1 MLKKFALIVAGGSG
15 NRMGASVP
23 KQFLEIEGKPV
34 LLYTFEAFLRFDP
47 DIEFVLVLPE
57 TQLEHWKKLCKK
69 HAFNTPYK
77 LAFGGENRF
86 QSVKNGLAEINDDGI
101 VFIHDGV
108 RPLVTRET
116 IDHCFTTAKKWGN
129 ALPVVPPAESIRYA
143 DENGNKAVD
152 RSKYFLVQTPQTFD
166 VQTIKK
172 AYQEAQHENFTDD
185 ASVLE
190 NTGHK
195 IQLVSGNRE
204 NIKITWPQDLIIAKT
219 FLFPQ

>member
-1 MLKKFALIVAGGSG
+1 
-15 NRMGASVP
+15 
-23 KQFLEIEGKPV
+23 
-34 LLYTFEAFLRFDP
+34 
-47 DIEFVLVLPE
+47 
-57 TQLEHWKKLCKK
+57 
-69 HAFNTPYK
+69 
-77 LAFGGENRF
+77 
-86 QSVKNGLAEINDDGI
+86 
-101 VFIHDGV
+101 
-108 RPLVTRET
+108 
-116 IDHCFTTAKKWGN
+116 
-129 ALPVVPPAESIRYA
+129 
-143 DENGNKAVD
+143 
-152 RSKYFLVQTPQTFD
+152 VQTPQTFD